1 MPNLPQGYSMM
12 RLISANLTVNEII
25 QLKNMNADKNKNS
38 NNEKIGFVE
47 VYDTT
52 LRDGTQG
59 EGFSLSIDDKLMITD
74 ILDELGINFIEGGFP
89 ASNPKDKKFFATA
102 AKKTLKNSK
111 LTAFGSTRKKN
122 IKAKDDAGLTV
133 LGETAVEHITIFG
146 KSWDLHTESVL
157 KISLN
162 ENLDIIADSVEFLKS
177 CGKKVFFDAEHF
189 FDGFKNNEDYAVK
202 TINAAFKAGADK
214 VVLCDTNGG
223 CLPDDISKIIDK
235 LRTRHGI
242 NITHLG
248 IHTHNDT
255 DCAVANTIAAVL
267 GGIRHVQGT
276 INGYG
281 ERTGNANL
289 SSIIPNLELKAGFR
303 TIGKE
308 KLKNILKVSRL
319 IDEISNNTPVKNMPY
334 VGESAFAH
342 KAGLHANA
350 VLKNPSSYEHIDPS
364 IVGNSR
370 RFLVSDLS
378 GKSNI
383 EAKAKELG
391 LDIGVLSASR
401 ETELLNKI
409 KELESLGF
417 NFESADGSFKILL
430 NKYSSEDYKNKE
442 YFKLIAFRVNIEK
455 TVDKNIFSEAVVMIE
470 VKGKT
475 EHTVAVG
482 DGPVNALDNALRK
495 ALMKFY
501 PVLNEMKLT
510 DFKVRVISNKTK
522 SGTASY
528 VRVLIESSDKEEKWT
543 TLGVSE
549 NIIEASYIALA
560 DSIIYKLDKERTE

>member
-1 MPNLPQGYSMM
+1 MNLETDF
-12 RLISANLTVNEII
+12 I
-25 QLKNMNADKNKNS
+25 
-38 NNEKIGFVE
+38 E

-89 ASNPKDKKFFATA
+89 ASNIKDKKFFETA
-102 AKKTLKNSK
+102 SKKNLKNSK

-122 IKAKDDAGLTV
+122 ITAKEDAGLNI
-133 LGETAVEHITIFG
+133 LGETAADYITIFG
-146 KSWDLHTESVL
+146 KSWDLHVESVL

-162 ENLDIIADSVEFLKS
+162 ENLDIISDSIEFLKS

-202 TINAAFKAGADK
+202 TLNAALRAGADK

-223 CLPDDISKIIDK
+223 SLPLYISETIDK
-235 LRTRHGI
+235 LKTRYKI
-242 NITHLG
+242 NIKSLG

-255 DCAVANTIAAVL
+255 DCAVANTITAVF
-267 GGIRHVQGT
+267 GGVRHIQGT

-289 SSIIPNLELKAGFR
+289 SSIIPNLELKTGFR

-308 KLKNILKVSRL
+308 RLKNLLKVSRL

-364 IVGNSR
+364 LVGNNR
-370 RFLVSDLS
+370 RFLISDLS

-383 EAKAKELG
+383 EAKAKEIG

-401 ETELLNKI
+401 EAELLNKI

-430 NKYSSEDYKNKE
+430 NKYSSQDYKNKE

-495 ALMKFY
+495 ALVKFY

-510 DFKVRVISNKTK
+510 DFKVRVINSKTK

-549 NIIEASYIALA
+549 NIIEASYTALA
-560 DSIIYKLDKERTE
+560 DSIIYKLDKEGKEAKEAVEC

>member
-1 MPNLPQGYSMM
+1 MPNLPQEYSTM

-25 QLKNMNADKNKNS
+25 QLKNMNADKNKNL

-89 ASNPKDKKFFATA
+89 ASNPKDKKFFAA
-102 AKKTLKNSK
+102 ASKKKLKNSK

-223 CLPDDISKIIDK
+223 CLPDDISKTIDK

-242 NITHLG
+242 NIKHLG

-289 SSIIPNLELKAGFR
+289 SSIIPNLELKAGFK

-350 VLKNPSSYEHIDPS
+350 VLKNPSSYEHIDPEV
-364 IVGNSR
+364 VGNSR

-391 LDIGVLSASR
+391 LEIGVLSASR

>member
-1 MPNLPQGYSMM
+1 
-12 RLISANLTVNEII
+12 
-25 QLKNMNADKNKNS
+25 
-38 NNEKIGFVE
+38 
-47 VYDTT
+47 
-52 LRDGTQG
+52 
-59 EGFSLSIDDKLMITD
+59 
-74 ILDELGINFIEGGFP
+74 
-89 ASNPKDKKFFATA
+89 
-102 AKKTLKNSK
+102 
-111 LTAFGSTRKKN
+111 
-122 IKAKDDAGLTV
+122 
-133 LGETAVEHITIFG
+133 
-146 KSWDLHTESVL
+146 
-157 KISLN
+157 
-162 ENLDIIADSVEFLKS
+162 
-177 CGKKVFFDAEHF
+177 
-189 FDGFKNNEDYAVK
+189 
-202 TINAAFKAGADK
+202 
-214 VVLCDTNGG
+214 
-223 CLPDDISKIIDK
+223 
-235 LRTRHGI
+235 
-242 NITHLG
+242 
-248 IHTHNDT
+248 
-255 DCAVANTIAAVL
+255 
-267 GGIRHVQGT
+267 
-276 INGYG
+276 
-281 ERTGNANL
+281 
-289 SSIIPNLELKAGFR
+289 
-303 TIGKE
+303 
-308 KLKNILKVSRL
+308 
-319 IDEISNNTPVKNMPY
+319 MPY

>member
-1 MPNLPQGYSMM
+1 MPNLPQEYSTM

-25 QLKNMNADKNKNS
+25 QLKNMNADKNKNL

-89 ASNPKDKKFFATA
+89 ASNPKDKKFFAA
-102 AKKTLKNSK
+102 ASKKKLKNSK

-242 NITHLG
+242 NIKHLG

-350 VLKNPSSYEHIDPS
+350 VLKNPSSYEHIDPEV
-364 IVGNSR
+364 VGNSR

-391 LDIGVLSASR
+391 LEIGVLSASR

>member
-1 MPNLPQGYSMM
+1 MM
-12 RLISANLTVNEII
+12 KA
-25 QLKNMNADKNKNS
+25 
-38 NNEKIGFVE
+38 EKDFIE

-74 ILDELGINFIEGGFP
+74 ILDDLGVNFIEGGFP
-89 ASNPKDKKFFATA
+89 ASNIKDKKFFETA
-102 AKKTLKNSK
+102 SKKTLKYSK

-122 IKAKDDAGLTV
+122 IKANEDAGLNI
-133 LGETAVEHITIFG
+133 LGETAADYVTIFG
-146 KSWDLHTESVL
+146 KSWDLHVINVL

-162 ENLDIIADSVEFLKS
+162 ENLDIIADSIEFLKS

-189 FDGFKNNEDYAVK
+189 FDGFKNNEEYSVK
-202 TINAAFKAGADK
+202 TIETAFKAGADK
-214 VVLCDTNGG
+214 VILCDTNGG
-223 CLPDDISKIIDK
+223 SLPLNISKAIDTLK
-235 LRTRHGI
+235 K
-242 NITHLG
+242 THKIDAARLG

-267 GGIRHVQGT
+267 DGVRHVQGT

-289 SSIIPNLELKAGFR
+289 STIIPNLELKIGFK

-308 KLKNILKVSRL
+308 KIKNLLKVSRL

-350 VLKNPSSYEHIDPS
+350 VLKTPSSYEHIDPF
-364 IVGNSR
+364 IVGNNR
-370 RFLVSDLS
+370 RFLISELS

-391 LDIGVLSASR
+391 FDIGALSESQ

-409 KELESLGF
+409 KELESSGF

-442 YFKLIAFRVNIEK
+442 YFKLVAFRVNIEK
-455 TVDKNIFSEAVVMIE
+455 TEDKNIFSEAVVMID

-495 ALMKFY
+495 ALVKFY

-522 SGTASY
+522 SGTASC

-560 DSIIYKLDKERTE
+560 DSIIYKLDKESTD

>member
-1 MPNLPQGYSMM
+1 MSKEL
-12 RLISANLTVNEII
+12 
-25 QLKNMNADKNKNS
+25 
-38 NNEKIGFVE
+38 VE

-89 ASNPKDKKFFATA
+89 ASNPKDKKFFELAS
-102 AKKTLKNSK
+102 KKTLKNSK
-111 LTAFGSTRKKN
+111 LVAFGSTRKKN
-122 IKAKDDAGLTV
+122 TAARDDIGLRTLSDTV
-133 LGETAVEHITIFG
+133 VPHAAIFG
-146 KSWDLHTESVL
+146 KSWDMHVESVL

-162 ENLDIIADSVEFLKS
+162 ENLDIISDSVDFLKAV
-177 CGKKVFFDAEHF
+177 GKKVFFDAEHF
-189 FDGFKNNEDYAVK
+189 FDGFKNNENYAVK
-202 TINAAFKAGADK
+202 SINAALEAGADR

-223 CLPDDISKIIDK
+223 SLPNEISGVIERLKTNYGINISKI
-235 LRTRHGI
+235 
-242 NITHLG
+242 G

-255 DCAVANTIAAVL
+255 DCAVANTLAAVF
-267 GGIRHVQGT
+267 GGIRHIQGT

-289 SSIIPNLELKAGFR
+289 SAIIPNLELKTEFR

-319 IDEISNNTPVKNMPY
+319 VDEISNNTPVKNMPY

-350 VLKNPSSYEHIDPS
+350 ILKNPSSYEHIEPAM
-364 IVGNSR
+364 VGNSR
-370 RFLVSDLS
+370 RFLISDLS

-391 LDIGVLSASR
+391 LNLTGVTVSQ
-401 ETELLNKI
+401 ETDLLNKI

-430 NKYSSEDYKNKE
+430 NKYAPEGCKNKE
-442 YFKLIAFRVNIEK
+442 YFKLLVFRVNIEK
-455 TVDKNIFSEAVVMIE
+455 TADKNIFSEAVVMIG
-470 VKGKT
+470 VKGKI

-495 ALMKFY
+495 ALIKFY
-501 PVLNEMKLT
+501 PVLNEMRLM
-510 DFKVRVISNKTK
+510 DFKVRVISNKVK

-549 NIIEASYIALA
+549 NIIEASYMALA
-560 DSIIYKLDKERTE
+560 DSITYKLDKEQIEC

>member
-25 QLKNMNADKNKNS
+25 QLKNMNTDKNKNS

-74 ILDELGINFIEGGFP
+74 ILDELGVNFIEGGFP

-267 GGIRHVQGT
+267 CGIRHVQGT

-308 KLKNILKVSRL
+308 KLKNLLKVSRL
-319 IDEISNNTPVKNMPY
+319 IDEISNNTPVKNVPY

-364 IVGNSR
+364 LVGNNR
-370 RFLVSDLS
+370 RFLISDLS

-391 LDIGVLSASR
+391 LAIGVLSASR
-401 ETELLNKI
+401 EAELLNKI

-501 PVLNEMKLT
+501 PILNEMKLT

>member
-1 MPNLPQGYSMM
+1 MPNLPQGYSTM

-25 QLKNMNADKNKNS
+25 QLKNMNADKNKNL

-89 ASNPKDKKFFATA
+89 ASNPKDKKFFAA
-102 AKKTLKNSK
+102 ASKKKLKNSK

-242 NITHLG
+242 NIKHLG

-350 VLKNPSSYEHIDPS
+350 VLKNPSSYEHIDPEV
-364 IVGNSR
+364 VGNSR

-391 LDIGVLSASR
+391 LEIGILSASR

>member
-1 MPNLPQGYSMM
+1 MPNLPQEYSTM

-25 QLKNMNADKNKNS
+25 QLKNMNADKNKNL

-89 ASNPKDKKFFATA
+89 ASNPKDKKFFAA
-102 AKKTLKNSK
+102 ASKKKLKNSK

-242 NITHLG
+242 NIKHLG

-289 SSIIPNLELKAGFR
+289 SSIIPNLELKAGFK

-350 VLKNPSSYEHIDPS
+350 VLKNPSSYEHIDPEV
-364 IVGNSR
+364 VGNSR

-391 LDIGVLSASR
+391 LEIGVLSASR